1 MDPWDPEQSDRYAGP
16 HLRSA
21 RDLLDRVPLKAP
33 LQIVDL
39 GCGAGE
45 GSRLLATRFPDARIL
60 AVEGSADTLAEARA
74 LGDHGGRITFVAA
87 DPGRWQPPGRVDL
100 IYSSTALH
108 RLREHEALFPRLLTM
123 LAPWG
128 VLAVQMPRH
137 FDDPAHRCIADSV
150 RAGPWRDVLEPV
162 LAPVPVASA
171 LAYSRL
177 LGPRCRT
184 LDIWETV
191 YHHPFTGPDPIAEWS
206 RVTTLRPF
214 LERLTDPAQETA
226 FFADFAARLREAYPA
241 GSGGRTLFP
250 FRRLFMIA
258 QGPIG
263 PT

>member
-33 LQIVDL
+33 LRIIDL

-45 GSRLLATRFPDARIL
+45 GSRLLAERYPEARIT
-60 AVEGSADTLAEARA
+60 AVEGSAEALAEART
-74 LGDHGGRITFVAA
+74 LGDHNGRIAFVAA
-87 DPGRWQPPGRVDL
+87 DPAAWEPPGRVDMV
-100 IYSSTALH
+100 YSSTALH
-108 RLREHEALFPRLLTM
+108 RLRGHEVLFPRMLEM

-137 FDDPAHRCIADSV
+137 FDDPAHRCIAESV
-150 RAGPWRDVLEPV
+150 RAGPWRDRLEPL
-162 LAPVPVASA
+162 LAPVPVAPA
-171 LAYSRL
+171 LSYSRL
-177 LGPRCRT
+177 LAPRCRT

-214 LERLTDPAQETA
+214 IDMLGHPAERDR
-226 FFADFAARLREAYPA
+226 FFADYAGRLREAYPCD
-241 GSGGRTLFP
+241 GSGRTLFP
-250 FRRLFMIA
+250 FRRLFIIA
-258 QGPIG
+258 QAPI
-263 PT
+263 TTM